1 MNSNR
6 KEFTPEI
13 HYKSNA
19 PVKNHSQPQFV
30 AEDYLEG
37 NRRHSTDFRDGLAF
51 DKGQQPTDGHIYQV
65 TQSLSHVIRLHAD
78 PCQPHAILI

>member
-1 MNSNR
+1 MHHPPMSSNR
-6 KEFTPEI
+6 KEFSQDI

-37 NRRHSTDFRDGLAF
+37 NRRHSTDYREGLAF
-51 DKGQQPTDGHIYQV
+51 DKGQQQTDGHIYQV
-65 TQSLSHVIRLHAD
+65 LPPLTS
-78 PCQPHAILI
+78 